1 MAEGYYHH
9 HHILTH
15 SLTQKEITE
24 LTYFV
29 SNLVQKQALQCRNGN
44 QVFEI
49 GTVQEQNQRG
59 YMYENATNNTDKIGC
74 LFTSKSITL
83 CCQFSSNGKYLASA
97 DWQIFVWDVGTL
109 SSQSTLTAHSS
120 FITDIRFQPNSSI
133 FASSSFDGTVKKIW
147 DAARSAANHIRFQP
161 NNGKLAFAS
170 GNGVG
175 FFNTQTRN
183 VVFTKKVHK
192 ETVHLV
198 CWDYYGEHV
207 FSMSEDRVQVWSL
220 SKGECMYQIV
230 SNGNTYHAQFLFLC
244 FLFEQSLK
252 LWNDIGRMRTSFGA
266 HGGNVRALA
275 ESKETNMIASAG
287 DDHCVNLWK
296 GKSTNASNY

>member
-9 HHILTH
+9 HHPLTH
-15 SLTQKEITE
+15 SLT
-24 LTYFV
+24 
-29 SNLVQKQALQCRNGN
+29 
-44 QVFEI
+44 
-49 GTVQEQNQRG
+49 
-59 YMYENATNNTDKIGC
+59 
-74 LFTSKSITL
+74 
-83 CCQFSSNGKYLASA
+83 
-97 DWQIFVWDVGTL
+97 QIFVWDVGTL

-183 VVFTKKVHK
+183 VVFTKK
-192 ETVHLV
+192 
-198 CWDYYGEHV
+198 
-207 FSMSEDRVQVWSL
+207 
-220 SKGECMYQIV
+220 
-230 SNGNTYHAQFLFLC
+230 
-244 FLFEQSLK
+244 SLK

>member
-83 CCQFSSNGKYLASA
+83 CCQFSSNGKYL
-97 DWQIFVWDVGTL
+97 IFVWDVGTL

-147 DAARSAANHIRFQP
+147 DAARPKQFLSNLVGHSRAVSSLDFQSNNTLFSCDITNKLTHYNVHEYEKKIRLKILLNAETSQR
-161 NNGKLAFAS
+161 L
-170 GNGVG
+170 
-175 FFNTQTRN
+175 
-183 VVFTKKVHK
+183 FTKKVHK

-220 SKGECMYQIV
+220 Y
-230 SNGNTYHAQFLFLC
+230 
-244 FLFEQSLK
+244 LK
-252 LWNDIGRMRTSFGA
+252 LWNDIGPMRTSFDA

-275 ESKETNMIASAG
+275 ESKETNMIASVG

>member
-1 MAEGYYHH
+1 MAE
-9 HHILTH
+9 
-15 SLTQKEITE
+15 
-24 LTYFV
+24 
-29 SNLVQKQALQCRNGN
+29 VQKQALQCRNGN
-44 QVFEI
+44 QAFEI

-59 YMYENATNNTDKIGC
+59 YMYENATNNTDKIDSLEWIGC

-97 DWQIFVWDVGTL
+97 D
-109 SSQSTLTAHSS
+109 A
-120 FITDIRFQPNSSI
+120 
-133 FASSSFDGTVKKIW
+133 K
-147 DAARSAANHIRFQP
+147 SAANHIRFQP

-198 CWDYYGEHV
+198 CWDYYGEHIE
-207 FSMSEDRVQVWSL
+207 FKFGHYLKE
-220 SKGECMYQIV
+220 
-230 SNGNTYHAQFLFLC
+230 N
-244 FLFEQSLK
+244 SLK

-296 GKSTNASNY
+296 GKSTNARKAIKADSHTKNVDNN